1 MSETPGCRQ
10 YPLIPLPAK
19 QFLLEHYH
27 RINISLRLN
36 QKKMKKTVTYFTGV
50 SCVIALLTMSGFKPL
65 EGGSM
70 ANGQGGLSFNGS
82 VQHFAFHAV
91 KGSDGT
97 VKGSWESTSP
107 GSENR
112 THGSITCLTIL
123 ADGKTAIVSGVIT
136 HKVGT
141 GFPQFTVGDP
151 VWFKVQDNG
160 EGNKAIEDGFS
171 DYQMGVSGCLD
182 YGLSLLPIE
191 NGNIQVKP

>member
-1 MSETPGCRQ
+1 
-10 YPLIPLPAK
+10 
-19 QFLLEHYH
+19 
-27 RINISLRLN
+27 
-36 QKKMKKTVTYFTGV
+36 MKKIAIYLAGV
-50 SCVIALLTMSGFKPL
+50 FCLVFLFTMSGFKPL
-65 EGGSM
+65 PAGSM

-82 VQHFAFHAV
+82 VQHFAFHAI
-91 KGSDGT
+91 KGADGT

-107 GSENR
+107 GSDNR

-136 HKVGT
+136 QKAGT
-141 GFPQFTVGDP
+141 GLPQFTVGDP

-160 EGNKAIEDGFS
+160 EGEKGSEDGFS
-171 DYQMGVSGCLD
+171 DYQMGVSGCFD